1 MNKTLLLLIC
11 DFLLISILA
20 LVEFKPLDAP
30 ERVVDEV
37 AESGMERDLVEV
49 LRLSL
54 EDEAENR
61 RRLAEEA
68 AARARA
74 LEATERT
81 LAETDRTLEERTRE
95 LSLTRDEREA
105 LAAERERLAAERESL
120 ASEVQLT
127 QADLARQE
135 AERRALDET
144 LREERDR
151 ARQVQEELRRRQE
164 ELAARENA
172 LRELEAARTALE
184 RERER
189 IATDL
194 RISQTERALLSENLV
209 AAQAEVERS
218 RVEAERARVQAER
231 LTEGVV
237 ELADRSTA
245 IQEEIRQSRPL
256 SQNVIFRN
264 FEQNRIPIRFDVT
277 VPTLFGSRES
287 SHSME
292 TLLVDHDGQI
302 YALFEA
308 SRSPFRPEDL
318 GRLQAVRGQMTLG
331 TRAFDILEVSFL
343 RGDPRV
349 LAVAVP
355 REAVE
360 GAGLMP
366 FRLAEDP
373 LRFPAAVVVSDERGF
388 FGESR
393 FRLQPGTQRYLNM
406 DARLFNRLFGE
417 FSPRRG
423 DVVFAQSGELLGFM
437 ITDNVSVVLPDMR
450 SMENLAIGQRFDA
463 REARRVQERLQ
474 RLLQSN

>member
-1 MNKTLLLLIC
+1 MNKTLLLIIC

-20 LVEFKPLDAP
+20 LVEFKPLDEP
-30 ERVVDEV
+30 DLVVDEA

-68 AARARA
+68 EARARE
-74 LEATERT
+74 LEETERS
-81 LAETDRTLEERTRE
+81 LEERTRE
-95 LSLTRDEREA
+95 LSLTREEREA
-105 LAAERERLAAERESL
+105 LAAERERLAAERERL
-120 ASEVQLT
+120 ADEVELT
-127 QADLARQE
+127 QADLARRE

-151 ARQVQEELRRRQE
+151 ARQVQDELRRRQE
-164 ELAARENA
+164 ELAARESA
-172 LRELEAARTALE
+172 LRELAEAKTALE

-194 RISQTERALLSENLV
+194 RITETERAMLSENLV

-218 RVEAERARVQAER
+218 RIEAERARAQAER

-264 FEQNRIPIRFDVT
+264 FEQNRIPLRFDVT
-277 VPTLFGSRES
+277 VPALFGSRDT
-287 SHSME
+287 SHRLE
-292 TLLVDHDGQI
+292 TLLVDHEGQI

-308 SRSPFRPEDL
+308 SRAPFRTEDL
-318 GRLQAVRGQMTLG
+318 GRLQAIRGQMTLG
-331 TRAFDILEVSFL
+331 TRTFDILEVSFL

-360 GAGLMP
+360 SAGLMP

-423 DVVFAQSGELLGFM
+423 DVVFSQSGELLGFM
-437 ITDNVSVVLPDMR
+437 ITDSISVILPDMR
-450 SMENLAIGQRFDA
+450 PLENLPLGDRFDT
-463 REARRVQERLQ
+463 REARRIQERLQ
-474 RLLQSN
+474 RLLQPN